1 MFCLTRI
8 LYSKIK
14 TKFLYNR
21 LQTESY
27 WDRFHM
33 KSSEIKPELKM
44 ILNILNYLKRLF
56 CLNYQKKKSSYQRIK
71 RWRFKFKKSI
81 KFSYEYILSVN
92 KIKTL
97 LQPYCTI
104 FDHPVENFHCQGL
117 CLTISFMK
125 WKIYLILDISVHLKR
140 YIYRIF
146 LQWDIEISQCWQKGF
161 SLLRFLWEKEF
172 ISCGCSAIHEVH
184 PLVMFALRD

>member
-1 MFCLTRI
+1 M
-8 LYSKIK
+8 
-14 TKFLYNR
+14 
-21 LQTESY
+21 LQTKSY

-125 WKIYLILDISVHLKR
+125 WKIYLILDISVHLNR

-146 LQWDIEISQCWQKGF
+146 FTMRHRNISMLAKRISFIEIFVGK
-161 SLLRFLWEKEF
+161 RIYILW
-172 ISCGCSAIHEVH
+172 
-184 PLVMFALRD
+184 L

>member
-1 MFCLTRI
+1 MT
-8 LYSKIK
+8 
-14 TKFLYNR
+14 
-21 LQTESY
+21 
-27 WDRFHM
+27 
-33 KSSEIKPELKM
+33 SSEINPELKK
-44 ILNILNYLKRLF
+44 ILNISNYLKRLF

-117 CLTISFMK
+117 CLKISFMK
-125 WKIYLILDISVHLKR
+125 WKIYLILDISLHLKR
-140 YIYRIF
+140 YIYRKNIMRHKNIWMFTKRIF
-146 LQWDIEISQCWQKGF
+146 FIEIFVGKRIYILWLQCHSWGT
-161 SLLRFLWEKEF
+161 S
-172 ISCGCSAIHEVH
+172 SCNVCIER
-184 PLVMFALRD
+184 LTKD